1 MLLAGDKPGLAHRA
15 LGDETGRPRLGLFLH
30 ERLASSGRRLVLQAG
45 QQLFAGLP
53 DIPGPQ
59 GEDHVAGVEVVEDII
74 GLWSRF
80 LQ

>member
-1 MLLAGDKPGLAHRA
+1 MSRFLPTGL
-15 LGDETGRPRLGLFLH
+15 LGDETGRPRRGFFSCAPRFL
-30 ERLASSGRRLVLQAG
+30 GRRLVLQAG

-59 GEDHVAGVEVVEDII
+59 GEDHVAGVKVIEDII
-74 GLWSRF
+74 GLFGRF